1 MDASGGF
8 QSWSVD
14 PGGMGPIYP
23 FVGSEVPL
31 LAVCLV
37 LWVAW
42 IVWQLRNERAEYAD
56 ATRAIREHDDPAPS
70 GAKGSAR

>member
-1 MDASGGF
+1 MDATGAI

-23 FVGSEVPL
+23 FVGSEVLL

-42 IVWQLRNERAEYAD
+42 IVWQLRNER
-56 ATRAIREHDDPAPS
+56 
-70 GAKGSAR
+70 